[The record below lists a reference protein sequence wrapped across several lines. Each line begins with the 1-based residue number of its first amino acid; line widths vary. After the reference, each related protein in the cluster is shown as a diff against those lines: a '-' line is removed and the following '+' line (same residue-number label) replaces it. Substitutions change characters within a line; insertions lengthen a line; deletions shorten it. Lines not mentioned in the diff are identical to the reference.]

1 MLLGRALPLTREALK
16 FAKSLYAS
24 DEYRHWLP
32 KRRGDV
38 SGRVPRLSLV
48 RFCSS
53 ETTVIRVSN
62 NLELRTRQNA
72 TENDCTSTKPLVLIF
87 AWMLP
92 QRRHLQKFEN
102 IYLARGCDVMTINI
116 KPLQLM
122 LPKTGAQVIAEKVV
136 DFVHQPQ
143 NARRPLLVHAF
154 SVGGYLYSETLL
166 KSFETS
172 SEAGSM
178 KDRIMGQIFDS
189 PVDFIGIPD
198 GLPAAMF
205 KSPLLRATLRTMI
218 KTYMAALYKQV
229 TVNYIRASEIFH
241 FNPVR
246 SPALFLY
253 SKVDPVGKCQV
264 ATITPSLWKMDIHVS
279 VGTVASIEGAAK
291 TNVKEDGPPV
301 SSEIFG
307 TAILPADPKCSLPP
321 IAALPF
327 RAPEHASGD
336 ITTKQFS
343 ANQRVYYKCW
353 DDSPHVQHM
362 YKHPIEYVEIM
373 DSFLS
378 HLPPFAGKEDS
389 AVRDNG
395 KLTAFTARQ

>member
-16 FAKSLYAS
+16 
-24 DEYRHWLP
+24 
-32 KRRGDV
+32 
-38 SGRVPRLSLV
+38 VPRLSLV
-48 RFCSS
+48 RFCST
-53 ETTVIRVSN
+53 ETTLIRVSS
-62 NLELRTRQNA
+62 NLELRTRHNA

-166 KSFETS
+166 KSLDTS

-253 SKVDPVGKCQV
+253 SKVDPVG
-264 ATITPSLWKMDIHVS
+264 
-279 VGTVASIEGAAK
+279 TVASIEGAAR
-291 TNVKEDGPPV
+291 TNVKEDGPP
-301 SSEIFG
+301 
-307 TAILPADPKCSLPP
+307 
-321 IAALPF
+321 
-327 RAPEHASGD
+327 
-336 ITTKQFS
+336 
-343 ANQRVYYKCW
+343 VYYKCW

-378 HLPPFAGKEDS
+378 HLPPFAGREDS

>member
-1 MLLGRALPLTREALK
+1 MLLGRALPLTRQALNK
-16 FAKSLYAS
+16 VSL
-24 DEYRHWLP
+24 P
-32 KRRGDV
+32 
-38 SGRVPRLSLV
+38 SLV

-53 ETTVIRVSN
+53 ETRVIRVSG

-72 TENDCTSTKPLVLIF
+72 TENDYTSKTKPLVLIF

-92 QRRHLQKFEN
+92 QRKHMQKFEN

-116 KPLQLM
+116 QPLQLM
-122 LPKTGAQVIAEKVV
+122 LPKTGAQVIASKVA
-136 DFVHQPQ
+136 DFVHQPE

-166 KSFETS
+166 KSLENS
-172 SEAGSM
+172 PEEGGM

-189 PVDFIGIPD
+189 PVDFGGIPD

-205 KSPLLRATLRTMI
+205 KSPLIRATLRTLI
-218 KTYMAALYKQV
+218 KTYMAVMYKPV
-229 TVNYIRASEIFH
+229 TSNYIRASEIFH
-241 FNPVR
+241 HNPVR

-253 SKVDPVGKCQV
+253 SKVDPVG
-264 ATITPSLWKMDIHVS
+264 
-279 VGTVASIEGAAK
+279 TVASIERAAR
-291 TNVKEDGPPV
+291 TYVKKGGPP
-301 SSEIFG
+301 
-307 TAILPADPKCSLPP
+307 
-321 IAALPF
+321 
-327 RAPEHASGD
+327 
-336 ITTKQFS
+336 
-343 ANQRVYYKCW
+343 VYYKCW

-378 HLPPFAGKEDS
+378 HLPPFAGKED
-389 AVRDNG
+389 ATLRDNG